1 MMVQKW
7 FPNFIGA
14 ILGILVG
21 IGIGLW
27 FKSPDH
33 TVDSFAFVETAM
45 GIGLT
50 VIALIVTLGVI
61 QQRAAME
68 TMLATKRDEM
78 VVQAKSKLE
87 TETFA
92 PFRSQYLQEF
102 QQLKGEV
109 ETYKNIF
116 NTNHSTYLGL
126 GEEIKLIK
134 TRLDN
139 LEKTANAV
147 IYGRALGQTTSM
159 APPVQDEE
167 LQP

>member
-7 FPNFIGA
+7 LPNFIGA

-21 IGIGLW
+21 IVIGIW
-27 FKSPDH
+27 FKMPDH
-33 TVDSFAFVETAM
+33 TVDVFAFVEGAL

-78 VVQAKSKLE
+78 VAEAKSKLE
-87 TETFA
+87 TDTLA

-102 QQLKGEV
+102 QQLKGQV
-109 ETYKNIF
+109 DTLKNIF
-116 NTNHSTYLGL
+116 DVNHSSYLQL
-126 GEEIKLIK
+126 GVYRTSFRGVI
-134 TRLDN
+134 TR
-139 LEKTANAV
+139 
-147 IYGRALGQTTSM
+147 
-159 APPVQDEE
+159 
-167 LQP
+167 